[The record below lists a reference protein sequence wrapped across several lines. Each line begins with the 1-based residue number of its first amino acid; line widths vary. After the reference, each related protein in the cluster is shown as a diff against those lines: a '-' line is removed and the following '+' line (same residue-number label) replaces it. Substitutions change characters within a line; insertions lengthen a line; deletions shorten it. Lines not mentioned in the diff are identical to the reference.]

1 MARYHTMIFITPSA
15 VKYTLEKHFTFDK
28 KKLKKIL
35 ERLEQIVLILA
46 AARMQL
52 VVANFVNFMI

>member
-1 MARYHTMIFITPSA
+1 MIFITPSA

-28 KKLKKIL
+28 NNLKKIL
-35 ERLEQIVLILA
+35 GRLEQIVLILA